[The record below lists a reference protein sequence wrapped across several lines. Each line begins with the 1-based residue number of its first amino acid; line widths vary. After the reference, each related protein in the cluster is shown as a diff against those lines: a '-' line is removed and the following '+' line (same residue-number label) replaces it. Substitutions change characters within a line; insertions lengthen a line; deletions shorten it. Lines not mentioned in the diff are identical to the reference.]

1 MRIGGLATGINT
13 DQMIK
18 DLMRAERIPLDKLF
32 QKRQVA
38 DWQRDAFREINLSL
52 SKFRDA
58 YSKMRLQSTYKAFGV
73 NSSNESIL
81 KGTAGVN
88 AAPGTYD
95 VVVNNI
101 AKVAKLRSENQIRNL
116 NSNHAV
122 TGTGPLTAAATA
134 TGAITVDVGTIAN
147 DEVLTIDGKTVHFYN
162 SNAGGAADTTNYD
175 YSIDIYD
182 SAAAALKTSEN
193 VASEIQGLNFGANVG
208 LTINATNAAQ
218 IDIAATSAGAVGN
231 DIITSYSDADG
242 ISGTGNLTGGT
253 DSDTITVSSI
263 PKSGDILTIS
273 NQTVE
278 FYDSTDGGAA
288 SGNSNFAIDISG
300 KTTTDIATDV
310 RGLAVTGVTLGGTGD
325 DLTITAST
333 TGVAS
338 SYSSNNGA
346 KSTDKVLTAGSP
358 ETFTLS
364 NEQGSTA
371 TIAVTDKDTYASL
384 AKKISEAK
392 DADGN
397 ALGIRATFDDTT
409 SRFFISSKEMGG
421 NQGFTFENT
430 TFVQDQILGGGT
442 NFSATGEYGS
452 ITFDGILIDDLT
464 LNKTTVN
471 EIDLSLVK
479 ADPNETVT
487 LTVKSDTES
496 AFNNIKEFV
505 ESYNELIAEIEG
517 KLSETKYRDY
527 SPLTDEQRKDL
538 SEKEADLWD
547 EKAKSGLLRN
557 DPMLRSVLTD
567 LRRSLGD
574 PVEGIVTGEI
584 KQLSEIG
591 ITTGHYSE
599 GGKLFINENKLKS
612 ALTDR
617 PDEVMN
623 LFSKKAEVA
632 GNESQMGLG
641 MRVYE
646 NINDSIKELK
656 RKAGSSLTL
665 ADQSVLGKNITR
677 INDQI
682 NRWEDRLLSV
692 EDRYFR
698 QFTAME
704 RAINQ
709 LNQQSV
715 FITQNMFGGSEGQ

>member
-1 MRIGGLATGINT
+1 MRIGGLATGIDT

-32 QKRQVA
+32 QKRQIV

-58 YSKMRLQSTYKAFGV
+58 YSKMRLQSTYNAFGV

-81 KGTAGVN
+81 KGTASVN

-95 VVVNNI
+95 VVVNNL

-116 NSNHAV
+116 NANHAI

-162 SNAGGAADTTNYD
+162 SNAGGVADTTNYN

-182 SAAAALKTSEN
+182 STATALKTSES
-193 VASEIQGLNFGANVG
+193 VAAEIQGLNFGANVS
-208 LTINATNAAQ
+208 LTINGTNAAQ
-218 IDIAATSAGAVGN
+218 IDLAAISAGAAGN
-231 DIITSYSDADG
+231 NIITSYSDVNG
-242 ISGTGNLTGGT
+242 VSGTGNLTGGT
-253 DSDTITVSSI
+253 DSDTITVSGL
-263 PKSGDILTIS
+263 PKAGDILTIN

-278 FYDSTDGGAA
+278 FYDSTNGGAA

-310 RGLAVTGVTLGGTGD
+310 RGLAITGVALGGTGD
-325 DLTITAST
+325 QVTITAST
-333 TGVAS
+333 TGVSS
-338 SYSSNNGA
+338 SYSSNDGA
-346 KSTDKVLTAGSP
+346 KSTDKVLAKGSA
-358 ETFTLS
+358 ETFTIS
-364 NEQGSTA
+364 NAQGLTA
-371 TIAVTDKDTYASL
+371 TIKITDSDTYSTL

-392 DADGN
+392 DANGN
-397 ALGIRATFDDTT
+397 SLGLRATFDDTT

-442 NFSATGEYGS
+442 VFSATGDYGS

-464 LNKTTVN
+464 TNETTVN
-471 EIDLSLVK
+471 EINLSLVK
-479 ADPNETVT
+479 ADPNETIT
-487 LTVKSDTES
+487 LTVESDTES
-496 AFNNIKEFV
+496 AFNTIKDFV
-505 ESYNELIAEIEG
+505 QSYNELIAEIEG
-517 KLSETKYRDY
+517 KLNETKYRGY
-527 SPLTDEQRKDL
+527 SPLTDEQRKEL

-567 LRRSLGD
+567 LRRSFGD
-574 PVEGIVTGEI
+574 PVEGIASGEI
-584 KQLSEIG
+584 RLLSEIG
-591 ITTGHYSE
+591 ITTGHYSD

-612 ALTDR
+612 ALADR

-623 LFSKKAEVA
+623 LFSKKAEVT
-632 GNESQMGLG
+632 GNKSQMGLG
-641 MRVYE
+641 MRVYD
-646 NINDSIKELK
+646 NINDSINELK
-656 RKAGSSLTL
+656 RKAGSTLTL

-677 INDQI
+677 LNDQI
-682 NRWEDRLLSV
+682 IRWEDRLISV

-715 FITQNMFGGSEGQ
+715 FITQNMFGGSGGK